1 MGDSRQAGDSRI
13 ESRERGVRDGEMS
26 PELVGLIAERFRA
39 LGEPARLQI
48 LNALRGGELPVNDL
62 VDETGLGQANVSKH
76 LQILHSLG
84 FVARRKEGLFVYYR
98 LADKSVFR
106 LCDIMC
112 GRIESGMRGVER
124 LLRAG

>member
-1 MGDSRQAGDSRI
+1 
-13 ESRERGVRDGEMS
+13 MS
-26 PELVGLIAERFRA
+26 AELMDLVAERFRA

-48 LNALRGGELPVNDL
+48 LNALRGGELPVSDL
-62 VDETGLGQANVSKH
+62 VENTGLGQANVSKH
-76 LQILHSLG
+76 LGILHSLG

-112 GRIESGMRGVER
+112 GRIESGIRGMER
-124 LLRAG
+124 KLRAG